1 MDTLEREKAFFLGV
15 VENIPGLFFA
25 IDRQGRL
32 LRSNSIY
39 QKLFP
44 SSCPGPESV
53 PTQATADSTDH
64 NLLDAHIQQTF
75 EQGSAS
81 AEIRL
86 LCQGT
91 PRHFRLTS
99 TRTEVDETPCVMG
112 FGIDITDSKAVEAL
126 QAGQN
131 RVLVSLATVE
141 KLEKVLTTLI
151 LAAEEQCEGM
161 RGSVMLLDK
170 QGISLTPGAGPSL
183 PPDYVAAIAG

>member
-1 MDTLEREKAFFLGV
+1 
-15 VENIPGLFFA
+15 N
-25 IDRQGRL
+25 
-32 LRSNSIY
+32 
-39 QKLFP
+39 
-44 SSCPGPESV
+44 
-53 PTQATADSTDH
+53 
-64 NLLDAHIQQTF
+64 
-75 EQGSAS
+75 AS

-91 PRHFRLTS
+91 PRYFRLTS

-131 RVLVSLATVE
+131 RVLVSLATGE

-151 LAAEEQCEGM
+151 LAAEAQCEGM
-161 RGSVMLLDK
+161 LGSVMLLDK

-183 PPDYVAAIAG
+183 PPDYLAAIAGLRIGPDVGSCGAAAYLRKPVFVEDIESHPNWIRALELTRHHGLYACWSHPIFATD